1 MRLRQFSLGNKM
13 ARNAVRQ
20 HVICNLSLRFVIPGK
35 AVLLSKT
42 IITSF
47 ARVKLYFIL
56 AQQADQDGNRE
67 KRMAKGS
74 NAASKA
80 GTAARSSAE
89 TSVKVAAEARSQP
102 LRRRLAPEDRA
113 RMILEGAII
122 FFAER
127 GFEGQIRDLA
137 DTLGVSQA
145 LIFTYFGNKGT
156 LLERV
161 YDEVFLSRWRDTWLD
176 DLRDRAQPLQAR
188 LEAFYLSYLDA
199 IDEPIWIRIVLH
211 SGLAG
216 NELTTR
222 YVSRRVEEIL
232 QTLMVEV
239 RSDFGSA
246 LATMEDADLYE
257 RIWDLQASFI
267 YSLIRKHVWQLP
279 VMEDRPRLVAGRVE
293 QFLRGLSASV

>member
-1 MRLRQFSLGNKM
+1 
-13 ARNAVRQ
+13 
-20 HVICNLSLRFVIPGK
+20 
-35 AVLLSKT
+35 
-42 IITSF
+42 
-47 ARVKLYFIL
+47 
-56 AQQADQDGNRE
+56 
-67 KRMAKGS
+67 MAKGS
-74 NAASKA
+74 SMQA
-80 GTAARSSAE
+80 
-89 TSVKVAAEARSQP
+89 SVKAPAHAREQP
-102 LRRRLAPEDRA
+102 SRRRLAPEDRA
-113 RMILEGAII
+113 RMILEGAIT

-161 YDEVFLSRWRDTWLD
+161 YDQVFLSRWRDAWLD

-216 NELTTR
+216 NELTSR

-232 QTLMVEV
+232 QTLMIEV
-239 RSDFGSA
+239 RFDFDSA
-246 LATMEDADLYE
+246 LENMDDTDLYE

-267 YSLIRKHVWQLP
+267 YGLIRKHVWQLP
-279 VMEDRPRLVAGRVE
+279 VMEDRPRLVAGRVA
-293 QFLRGLSASV
+293 QFLRGLTASV

>member
-1 MRLRQFSLGNKM
+1 
-13 ARNAVRQ
+13 
-20 HVICNLSLRFVIPGK
+20 VIWSLSLRFVILEKNG
-35 AVLLSKT
+35 LLSKT

-56 AQQADQDGNRE
+56 AQQADQDENRE
-67 KRMAKGS
+67 SGMAKRA
-74 NAASKA
+74 NA
-80 GTAARSSAE
+80 GTNAESSAQS
-89 TSVKVAAEARSQP
+89 SVKVAAEARAQP

-176 DLRDRAQPLQAR
+176 GLRDRAQPLQAR

-246 LATMEDADLYE
+246 LATTADADLYE

-267 YSLIRKHVWQLP
+267 YSLIRKHVWELP
-279 VMEDRPRLVAGRVE
+279 VMEDRPRLVAGRVA
-293 QFLRGLSASV
+293 QFLRGLAASV